1 MNAAFP
7 IDEAS
12 AFRAVMTFLRR
23 WQIPGW
29 ILFAAGLAFS
39 ISLCNWAIFAFV
51 LLPLIIRADLTR
63 RPPLYHTPLDWPF
76 AALYASMLVASA
88 TAYLVGGAE
97 FGNRSF
103 LWTLTY
109 TAPLVYYTV
118 AFGLPG
124 QPRRLLTA
132 MLWIFFIG
140 AAANSAYAVYQFAR
154 AVAEGADVFT
164 VRPGGRLFYMTYG
177 GVMMLAVTAV
187 VATFV
192 RGRLSGK
199 AKVALA
205 ALLAIMLA
213 GLAASLVRSAWVG
226 LAASVFVIAVIAER
240 RLLWAFPVVV
250 GLAVLIAPRPI
261 IKRAESIINAATERA
276 EGEAEG
282 PPEFRVDIWRT
293 TLRIARDY
301 PITGVGVHNTM
312 YLYDEYKDEASIESQ
327 VPHAHN
333 NYIQLVVERGVV
345 GLAAFAY
352 FIFALLRF
360 FARGYRRARSP
371 TARVLGLAGIG
382 ATVGFLVEGFFEYTF
397 GDYEI
402 MAIIYALAG
411 ALAAVYRAGDEGAAA
426 EQAP

>member
-1 MNAAFP
+1 MAYAAP
-7 IDEAS
+7 IERS
-12 AFRAVMTFLRR
+12 PVFRRTLRFLELWPR
-23 WQIPGW
+23 PGW
-29 ILFAAGLAFS
+29 VLFAAGLAFS
-39 ISLCNWAIFAFV
+39 VSLCNWAIFAFV
-51 LLPLIIRADLTR
+51 LLPLIIKADLTR

-76 AALYASMLVASA
+76 AALYVSMLISSA

-118 AFGLPG
+118 AFGLAG
-124 QPRRLLTA
+124 QPRRLLPIT
-132 MLWIFFIG
+132 LGVFFVG

-177 GVMMLAVTAV
+177 GVMMLAATTA
-187 VATFV
+187 VATFA
-192 RGRLSGK
+192 RGRLSTK
-199 AKVALA
+199 AKVALG

-226 LAASVFVIAVIAER
+226 LAASVFVIAVVAER

-250 GLAVLIAPRPI
+250 VLAVLIAPRPI

-276 EGEAEG
+276 GEAEG

-293 TLRIARDY
+293 TLRLACDY
-301 PITGVGVHNTM
+301 PLTGIGGRNTL
-312 YLYDEYKDEASIESQ
+312 YLYDEYKDETSVESQ

-333 NYIQLVVERGVV
+333 NYIQLVVERGLV

-352 FIFALLRF
+352 FAYALLRF
-360 FARGYRRARSP
+360 FIRGYRGGRSP
-371 TARVLGLAGIG
+371 AARVLGLAGIG
-382 ATVGFLVEGFFEYTF
+382 AVVGFLVEGFFEYTF

-411 ALAAVYRAGDEGAAA
+411 ALAAVLRGGDER
-426 EQAP
+426 APVGQPA

>member
-7 IDEAS
+7 IDDS
-12 AFRAVMTFLRR
+12 PAFRAVLTFLRR

-29 ILFAAGLAFS
+29 ILFSAGLAFS

-51 LLPLIIRADLTR
+51 LLPFIIRADITR
-63 RPPLYHTPLDWPF
+63 RAPLYHTALDWPF
-76 AALYASMLVASA
+76 AALYASMLLASA

-103 LWTLTY
+103 LWSLTY

-124 QPRRLLTA
+124 QPRRLLA
-132 MLWIFFIG
+132 VMLWVFFIG
-140 AAANSAYAVYQFAR
+140 AAANSAYAVYQFGR
-154 AVAEGADVFT
+154 AVADGADVFT

-177 GVMMLAVTAV
+177 GVMMLAITVV

-192 RGRLSGK
+192 RGRLSRK
-199 AKVALA
+199 AKIILA
-205 ALLAIMLA
+205 AMLAVMLA

-226 LAASVFVIAVIAER
+226 LAASVFVIAVVAER

-250 GLAVLIAPRPI
+250 VLAVLIAPRPI

-276 EGEAEG
+276 AGEADG

-301 PITGVGVHNTM
+301 PITGIGVHNTL
-312 YLYDEYKDEASIESQ
+312 YLYDEYKDEASVETQ

-333 NYIQLVVERGVV
+333 NYIQLVVERGIV
-345 GLAAFAY
+345 GLAAFVY
-352 FIFALLRF
+352 FVIALLRF
-360 FARGYRRARSP
+360 FIRGYRGARSP
-371 TARVLGLAGIG
+371 TGRVLGLAGIG
-382 ATVGFLVEGFFEYTF
+382 ATAGFLVEGFFEYTF

-411 ALAAVYRAGDEGAAA
+411 ALAAAGRAGDEESPR
-426 EQAP
+426 EQLS